1 MSDTFAL
8 NRAAAKFVDIGVKV
22 VAFSVDDE
30 ATTMPLL
37 AKKYAIHFPVGC
49 GADSGAAVATTGA
62 SVDAEPSCLQATG
75 FVLAARGSVFT
86 AANGLRRY
94 RTAGSRR
101 AGRYVVY
108 FKSKA
113 LKVAEDSKAQI
124 PGRDGQSPRP
134 SSLAQTLAGA
144 APAAQKDVP

>member
-1 MSDTFAL
+1 MA
-8 NRAAAKFVDIGVKV
+8 
-22 VAFSVDDE
+22 
-30 ATTMPLL
+30 LL
-37 AKKYAIHFPVGC
+37 AKKYAIRFLVGC
-49 GADSGAAVATTGA
+49 GADSGAAVAAAGA